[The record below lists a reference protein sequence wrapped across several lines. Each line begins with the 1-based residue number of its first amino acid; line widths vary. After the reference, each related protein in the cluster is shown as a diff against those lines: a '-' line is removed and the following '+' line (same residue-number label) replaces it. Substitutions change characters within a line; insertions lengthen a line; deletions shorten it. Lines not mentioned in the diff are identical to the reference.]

1 MEFQKQQDTFGLI
14 RTDSSGNRVI
24 LYPTETLDN
33 LLKKL
38 QFSFD
43 KVSFLV
49 EIKLLENEKF
59 NIYPQIGQLLSK
71 K

>member
-49 EIKLLENEKF
+49 EIKLLENENF

>member
-1 MEFQKQQDTFGLI
+1 MEFQKQQDTFGWI

>member
-49 EIKLLENEKF
+49 EIEQLENEKF

>member
-49 EIKLLENEKF
+49 EIELLENEKF
-59 NIYPQIGQLLSK
+59 NIYSQIGQLLPK